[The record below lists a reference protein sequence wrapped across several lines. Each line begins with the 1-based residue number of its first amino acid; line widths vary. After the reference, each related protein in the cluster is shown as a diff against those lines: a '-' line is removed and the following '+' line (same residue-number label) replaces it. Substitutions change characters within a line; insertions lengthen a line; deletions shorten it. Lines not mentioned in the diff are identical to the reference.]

1 MQSVRLAREKKRNF
15 WCDNFCLDRNQ
26 HSRRKSFLFLNRFVD
41 SPVTFISAKR
51 TIHENRKKKRR
62 VPIVPRETNEF
73 RSVKGLST
81 KSEIYESRAFMGI
94 INESQ
99 RRKRKYLYIFLFVLV
114 LIHASQKCI
123 FECGNVRTISRIR
136 SRDYN
141 LSTRCSRFCF
151 RLPHSIRWRSGIC
164 FFFRSFFSRE
174 RAGPYVSQTHII
186 RWKQWELTSSV

>member
-1 MQSVRLAREKKRNF
+1 MIIFVWIIINIRGERVSYFSIVLSIRLSLLFRQSVQFTKTE
-15 WCDNFCLDRNQ
+15 
-26 HSRRKSFLFLNRFVD
+26 
-41 SPVTFISAKR
+41 
-51 TIHENRKKKRR
+51 KKKRR

-99 RRKRKYLYIFLFVLV
+99 RRKKKYLYIFLFVLV

-151 RLPHSIRWRSGIC
+151 RLPHSIR
-164 FFFRSFFSRE
+164 
-174 RAGPYVSQTHII
+174 
-186 RWKQWELTSSV
+186 